1 MFETLFVY
9 TQIRVQGARILTK
22 GLLSCKENQGNQSN
36 RGNSL
41 IFIPY
46 LRP

>member
-22 GLLSCKENQGNQSN
+22 GHLSCKENKGTN
-36 RGNSL
+36 RTGV
-41 IFIPY
+41 IP
-46 LRP
+46 